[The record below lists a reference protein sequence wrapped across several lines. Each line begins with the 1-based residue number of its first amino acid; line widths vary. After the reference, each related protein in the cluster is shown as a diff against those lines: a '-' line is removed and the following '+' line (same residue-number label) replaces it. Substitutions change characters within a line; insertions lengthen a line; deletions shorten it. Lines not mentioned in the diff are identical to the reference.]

1 MLPIIIAQLVVLLK
15 DTSLGFIV
23 GYNELHPRRR

>member
-15 DTSLGFIV
+15 DTALAYVLG
-23 GYNELHPRRR
+23 YEELLHAR